1 MLTPSRADARGRTDC
16 DTVQALAFAACDNEL
31 TRDEIVAVNRHLADC
46 HTCRDRVVSDATF
59 LRAIRRAASL
69 DTAPQALR
77 DRVAQTL
84 QAHAAEN
91 AST

>member
-1 MLTPSRADARGRTDC
+1 MLTPSPADPCGRSDC
-16 DTVQALAFAACDNEL
+16 DSIQKLAFAACDNEL
-31 TRDEIVAVNRHLADC
+31 TGDELAGLNGHLAE
-46 HTCRDRVVSDATF
+46 CRDCRQRVTGDATF

-69 DTAPQALR
+69 ETAPQSLR